1 MTADLADAER
11 YQDAYASLVDQV
23 DALVRRNALA
33 EEEAQRISKFNAEIL
48 GHHNPAQRIM
58 YVDRVRRELA
68 ECKQQ
73 LAELQVEQE
82 REKANNAALQGE
94 LDTYKSVMVPHE
106 NKPKTHI
113 TRVAR
118 VPLTNMTGSLNG
130 RASVMSSQAGRLKQS
145 GL

>member
-1 MTADLADAER
+1 MDSLLARKKVAE
-11 YQDAYASLVDQV
+11 DVASELS
-23 DALVRRNALA
+23 
-33 EEEAQRISKFNAEIL
+33 EFNAQIL